1 LVRRTGTVDNA
12 NGVNIDST
20 EHKGMGVTRIALVTG
35 GARRV
40 GRAICLQLAARGYG
54 LLIHYRTSRQDAEQ
68 TRSDCLSAG
77 AALAETVCGD
87 LSDAGFRAG
96 LIPQATNQVGR
107 IDLLVNSASLFEYDD
122 VSSFT
127 PERFAAHLQSNYLA
141 PVELTLALHHQ
152 MLDAAAQAHV
162 VTLLDQKIFNL
173 NTDYLSYTLAK
184 LASHA
189 SIRYLAQCCAPTLR
203 VNAIAPGVTLVSGD
217 MSPTDFDQAHGIAA
231 LGRSSTPED
240 IAASVV
246 FLDSSH
252 AMTGQTLTVDGGQ
265 HLVPRGRDVAFG
277 T

>member
-1 LVRRTGTVDNA
+1 
-12 NGVNIDST
+12 
-20 EHKGMGVTRIALVTG
+20 MTRIALVTG
-35 GARRV
+35 GARRI

-152 MLDAAAQAHV
+152 TLDAAAQA
-162 VTLLDQKIFNL
+162 Q
-173 NTDYLSYTLAK
+173 
-184 LASHA
+184 
-189 SIRYLAQCCAPTLR
+189 
-203 VNAIAPGVTLVSGD
+203 GVTLVSGD

-231 LGRSSTPED
+231 LGPWKNGHRL
-240 IAASVV
+240 AARRQ
-246 FLDSSH
+246 LPH
-252 AMTGQTLTVDGGQ
+252 PA
-265 HLVPRGRDVAFG
+265 
-277 T
+277 